1 MQLSDV
7 LIHINETPNESEQSD
22 LVEQLRDLEGVIAPR
37 FSLEKDHM
45 LFVSYNSDT
54 IDSSALIEKVS
65 ENGYKAQL
73 VGM

>member
-7 LIHINETPNESEQSD
+7 LVHINETPNESEKND

-37 FSLEKDHM
+37 FSQEKDHM

-54 IDSSALIEKVS
+54 IDSSALIEKVW

>member
-37 FSLEKDHM
+37 FSQEKDHM

-54 IDSSALIEKVS
+54 IDSSALIEKVW

>member
-7 LIHINETPNESEQSD
+7 LIHINETPNESEQND

-37 FSLEKDHM
+37 FSQEKENM

-54 IDSSALIEKVS
+54 IDSSALIGKVW